1 MSNISEIVDVQIEIE
16 SPVTSP
22 ASFSDLLII
31 VPKPTNAGDYV
42 MTGVIKVSSAN
53 DLLDYGYTE
62 SDSAFKAVMTAF
74 AQNPGPTEL
83 YVTARETVI
92 TEGEDE
98 ETIETPEAITET
110 LNRAITATGSW
121 YGFALAEIY
130 SAIDHQDAAIWAE
143 ANTKLYGFT
152 WTGEE
157 CPISVTPY
165 DHTFALWAGDGT
177 TADTTAVFG
186 AIALMA
192 KCFGYDPGSETWGLK
207 TLAGVD
213 PIDVSTNRRAQ
224 LEAIPSNYYTQVAN
238 KAIIRKGKVG
248 SGECIDIIRFKD
260 WLVNEIQVREY
271 SYLTSVP
278 KVPFNDDGIT
288 GVQNVLEGI
297 LQAAQRTGGIDDDWF
312 DDDGNAHPGYTVT
325 VPLAA
330 NISKADRKDRKLRNV
345 IFTARLA
352 GAIHMIRIRGSL
364 VY

>member
-53 DLLDYGYTE
+53 DLLDYGYME
-62 SDSAFKAVMTAF
+62 SDTAFLAVMTAF

-83 YVTARETVI
+83 YVIARETVI
-92 TEGEDE
+92 SDGEND

-110 LNRAITATGSW
+110 LNRAINATGSW

-152 WTGEE
+152 WTGSE

-165 DHTFALWAGDGT
+165 DHTFALYAGDGSETT
-177 TADTTAVFG
+177 TAIYG

-207 TLAGVD
+207 SLASVE
-213 PIDVSTNRRAQ
+213 PTEITTAKRAE
-224 LEAIPSNYYTQVAN
+224 LEAIPSNYYTAVAN
-238 KAIIRKGKVG
+238 KNIVREGKVG
-248 SGECIDIIRFKD
+248 SGEWIDIIRFKD

-271 SYLTSVP
+271 NYLTSVP

-288 GVQNVLEGI
+288 GVQNVLEGV
-297 LQAAQRTGGIDDDWF
+297 LQAAQRTGGIDQDRF
-312 DDDGNAHPGYTVT
+312 DEDGNAQPGYTVS

-330 NISKADRKDRKLRNV
+330 NISKADRKARKLRNV

-352 GAIHMIRIRGSL
+352 GAIHMIYIRGSL